1 MCVCVCLADRRW
13 GNVCLADRRC
23 PFLGNI
29 SLCVY
34 VREVSVCNEP
44 WLHHWVA
51 CYRCDTQSG
60 GASSRVSAEC
70 HQLPSCHF

>member
-1 MCVCVCLADRRW
+1 MNPGYTIGWHVTGVIC
-13 GNVCLADRRC
+13 
-23 PFLGNI
+23 
-29 SLCVY
+29 
-34 VREVSVCNEP
+34 VSVCNEP

-70 HQLPSCHF
+70 LQLPPCHF